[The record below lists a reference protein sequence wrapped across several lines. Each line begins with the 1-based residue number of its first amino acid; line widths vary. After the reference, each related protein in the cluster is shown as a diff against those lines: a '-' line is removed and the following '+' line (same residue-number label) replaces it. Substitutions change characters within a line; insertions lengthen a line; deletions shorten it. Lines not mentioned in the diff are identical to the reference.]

1 MLLVILQKSLI
12 ASMVVLESGEN
23 LANNCNIVFKFSCW
37 LLIVAIIFSTWR
49 LPSVRVPVLSR
60 QRVST
65 LANVSIQ

>member
-23 LANNCNIVFKFSCW
+23 LANNCNIVSCW